1 MENIFIVM
9 FIFNVW
15 FWFYFRYKVIKVG
28 IFLMFV
34 FFYSRGLSLD
44 IIFWKGMGE
53 LGLIVIF

>member
-1 MENIFIVM
+1 
-9 FIFNVW
+9 
-15 FWFYFRYKVIKVG
+15 
-28 IFLMFV
+28 MFV